1 MKLKKPK
8 FWDYKKPNYLSN
20 FLYPISKIYELF
32 LKLKSGNK
40 KSIKNIKTI
49 CIGNI
54 YLGGTGKT
62 SFAIELMKI
71 LNEKKIKACF
81 IKKQYSNQFD
91 EQKLLEKFG
100 KTFVNKSRLEALKE
114 ASEKEYKIAI
124 FDDGLQDKDISY
136 DVSFVCFNQQNM
148 FGNGRVIPSGPLR
161 ESLDNLNEYKNIV
174 VNGNQKD
181 ELNNKSFFSEDLNKL
196 NFYNSTYQLI
206 NLNDFNVEDSF
217 IVFSGIGNHNTFL
230 EMLLLNKFKILKDL
244 EYPDHYNYS
253 KMDIDEIIS
262 LAKKLNAKIL
272 TTEKDYLRLQE
283 NLRQNINCVKINLK
297 INQLNEIKNKL
308 DNLYE
313 SV

>member
-1 MKLKKPK
+1 
-8 FWDYKKPNYLSN
+8 
-20 FLYPISKIYELF
+20 
-32 LKLKSGNK
+32 
-40 KSIKNIKTI
+40 
-49 CIGNI
+49 
-54 YLGGTGKT
+54 
-62 SFAIELMKI
+62 
-71 LNEKKIKACF
+71 
-81 IKKQYSNQFD
+81 
-91 EQKLLEKFG
+91 
-100 KTFVNKSRLEALKE
+100 
-114 ASEKEYKIAI
+114 
-124 FDDGLQDKDISY
+124 
-136 DVSFVCFNQQNM
+136 M
-148 FGNGRVIPSGPLR
+148 FGNGRIIPSGPLR
-161 ESLDNLNEYKNIV
+161 ESLDNLNKYKNIV

-181 ELNNKSFFSEDLNKL
+181 EINNKSFFSENLKKL
-196 NFYNSTYQLI
+196 NFYNSTYHFI
-206 NLNDFNVEDSF
+206 NLNDFNVDDSF

-283 NLRQNINCVKINLK
+283 NLRQNINYVKINLK